1 MPFIVGQ
8 QLLRR
13 DGNVGMVTVTLTGP
27 DLLHGL
33 PAGRSARI
41 CKIGA
46 YNNSGA
52 PAVLTLGTL
61 SALGVFT
68 AMMPSLYALNGL
80 DNIWTEQEIPA
91 VEWIKYSV
99 LVVGMTGDI
108 WISSSVAG
116 PQVVIEVE
124 EKF

>member
-27 DLLHGL
+27 NLLHGL
-33 PAGRSARI
+33 PVGRSARI
-41 CKIGA
+41 CKIVA

-61 SALGVFT
+61 TALGAFT
-68 AMMPSLYALNGL
+68 ALMPPLYALNGL

>member
-27 DLLHGL
+27 NLLHGL
-33 PAGRSARI
+33 PVGRSARI
-41 CKIGA
+41 CKIVA

-61 SALGVFT
+61 SALGAFT
-68 AMMPSLYALNGL
+68 ALMPPLYALNGL

>member
-27 DLLHGL
+27 NLLHGL
-33 PAGRSARI
+33 PVGRSARI
-41 CKIGA
+41 CKIVA

>member
-27 DLLHGL
+27 NLLHGL
-33 PAGRSARI
+33 PVGRSARI
-41 CKIGA
+41 CKIVA

-61 SALGVFT
+61 TALGVFT
-68 AMMPSLYALNGL
+68 ALMPSLYALNGL

-91 VEWIKYSV
+91 VEWIKSV
-99 LVVGMTGDI
+99 
-108 WISSSVAG
+108 SV
-116 PQVVIEVE
+116 
-124 EKF
+124 

>member
-27 DLLHGL
+27 NLLHGL
-33 PAGRSARI
+33 PVGRSARI
-41 CKIGA
+41 CKIVA

-61 SALGVFT
+61 TVLGAFSAL
-68 AMMPSLYALNGL
+68 MPPLYALNGL

>member
-27 DLLHGL
+27 NLLHGL
-33 PAGRSARI
+33 PVGRSARI
-41 CKIGA
+41 CKIVA

-116 PQVVIEVE
+116 PQGVIEVE

>member
-27 DLLHGL
+27 NLLHGL

-41 CKIGA
+41 CKIVA

-61 SALGVFT
+61 TALGAFT
-68 AMMPSLYALNGL
+68 ALMPPLYALNGL

-99 LVVGMTGDI
+99 SVSGMTGDI

-116 PQVVIEVE
+116 PQVVLEVE

>member
-27 DLLHGL
+27 NLLHGL
-33 PAGRSARI
+33 PVGRSARI
-41 CKIGA
+41 CKIVA

-68 AMMPSLYALNGL
+68 AMMPPLYALNGL

>member
-27 DLLHGL
+27 NLLHGL

-41 CKIGA
+41 CKIVA

-52 PAVLTLGTL
+52 PAVLNLAPFPESAQPAGQPEL
-61 SALGVFT
+61 SPGG
-68 AMMPSLYALNGL
+68 S
-80 DNIWTEQEIPA
+80 QERA
-91 VEWIKYSV
+91 CSRSAWKNR
-99 LVVGMTGDI
+99 LQ
-108 WISSSVAG
+108 AG
-116 PQVVIEVE
+116 SYPHEGN
-124 EKF
+124 

>member
-27 DLLHGL
+27 TLLHGL
-33 PAGRSARI
+33 PVGRSARI
-41 CKIGA
+41 CKIVA